1 MLVYT
6 FIYEQVWLIL
16 FSIEILWMHK
26 YKLQPKGQT
35 IFFVVLVV
43 VNLG

>member
-16 FSIEILWMHK
+16 FSIEILWMQ